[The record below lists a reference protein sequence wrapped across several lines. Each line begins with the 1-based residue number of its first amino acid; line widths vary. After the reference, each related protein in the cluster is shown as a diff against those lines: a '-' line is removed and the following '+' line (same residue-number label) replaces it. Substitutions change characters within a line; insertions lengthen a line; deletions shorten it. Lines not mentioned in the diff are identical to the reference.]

1 MNNFRVV
8 RTRMI
13 DVDSVRIDIHF
24 GSDDKIV
31 ASGQYNI
38 RTNWAHVTR
47 EEEYERMLGEDWEE
61 QMVSAIE
68 SRSIEIE

>member
-1 MNNFRVV
+1 MKNFRVV

-13 DVDSVRIDIHF
+13 DVDSLHIDIHY

-47 EEEYERMLGEDWEE
+47 LKEYENMLGSDWEDE
-61 QMVSAIE
+61 MQEAIE
-68 SRSIEIE
+68 ERTIEIQ